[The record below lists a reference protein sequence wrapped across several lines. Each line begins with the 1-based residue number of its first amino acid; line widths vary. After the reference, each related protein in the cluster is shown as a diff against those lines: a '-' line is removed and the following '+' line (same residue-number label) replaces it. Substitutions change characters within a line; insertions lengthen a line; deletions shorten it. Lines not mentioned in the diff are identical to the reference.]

1 MEKLQRIVSWVRE
14 LSSLQQAY
22 LVAALS
28 LSTSYLFNT
37 LAYLNVLPVLGGI
50 HWSGVTKNSTYLI
63 PGFMAITAT
72 LFFEGRAGL
81 KRIFRPYLKFRF
93 NLFYWVF
100 AALILIP
107 ILYMALLLDDLFYF
121 RGFNA
126 HSMALPTW
134 ETVRFYAPQFLRV
147 AVCDELFWIGF
158 IYPRMVQAG
167 YSPFKASL
175 AIGLLWGA
183 AYVPFIFTQFFIAA
197 GLNMPNLLLGWFSL
211 TPLYVW
217 LYYRT
222 GSALVVLL
230 FNVCMQFLFTA
241 IPVLPHATGDNQA
254 TAMANLVCLA
264 FGFLLWRCFPNTRQ
278 AALPRIETFASSR
291 GSLKVMEAAG

>member
-1 MEKLQRIVSWVRE
+1 MEKLQRIASWVRD
-14 LSSLQQAY
+14 LPLLQQAY
-22 LVAALS
+22 FVAAIS
-28 LSTSYLFNT
+28 LSTSYLFNS

-50 HWSGVTKNSTYLI
+50 NWSGVTKNSTYLI
-63 PGFMAITAT
+63 PGFVAIAAT
-72 LFFEGRAGL
+72 FFFEGRGGL
-81 KRIFRPYLKFRF
+81 KRIFLPYLKFRF

-107 ILYMALLLDDLFYF
+107 ILYMALLLDDLLYF
-121 RGFNA
+121 RGLNA
-126 HSMALPTW
+126 HSMTLPTW
-134 ETVRFYAPQFLRV
+134 EIVKFHTPQFLRV

-158 IYPRMVQAG
+158 IYPRLVQSG

-183 AYVPFIFTQFFIAA
+183 AYVPFIFTQFFIAQ

-254 TAMANLVCLA
+254 TAMANLVCLG
-264 FGFLLWRCFPNTRQ
+264 FGFFLWRYFPKTRQ
-278 AALPRIETFASSR
+278 TTPPLIGAFDSGSKNLKAMKALS
-291 GSLKVMEAAG
+291 